1 MKVIFK
7 IVATLAIAGM
17 CGFSHAQKPIK
28 IAHIDS
34 QALMQSMPESDS
46 AQVKLQK
53 LQKELEEE
61 LEGLQVEL
69 NRKYDEFQKN
79 NANWTELVKNSRQQ
93 EIVTM
98 QQRTQ
103 QFQESAYETLQQENA
118 NLLQPIREKALKA
131 IEAVAK
137 EQGIT
142 YVLESQVALFKA
154 ADSQDLLPLVKQRLG
169 ITK

>member
-1 MKVIFK
+1 MKPISK
-7 IVATLAIAGM
+7 IVVTIVFVGVCGLA
-17 CGFSHAQKPIK
+17 HAQKPVK
-28 IAHIDS
+28 LAHIDS

-53 LQKELEEE
+53 LQKELETE
-61 LEGLQVEL
+61 LEDLQVEL

-79 NANWTELVKNSRQQ
+79 SANWTELVKNSRQQ
-93 EIVTM
+93 EIITM

-118 NLLQPIREKALKA
+118 KLLQPIREKAVKA

>member
-1 MKVIFK
+1 MNVISK
-7 IVATLAIAGM
+7 IVAIIVFVGV
-17 CGFSHAQKPIK
+17 CGFAHAQKSVK
-28 IAHIDS
+28 LAHIDS
-34 QALMQSMPESDS
+34 QALIQSMPESDS

-53 LQKELEEE
+53 LQQELEQE

-79 NANWTELVKNSRQQ
+79 SANWTELVKNSRQQ
-93 EIVTM
+93 EIITM

-118 NLLQPIREKALKA
+118 KLLQPIREKALKT
-131 IEAVAK
+131 IETIAK

-142 YVLESQVALFKA
+142 YVLEAQVLLFKA